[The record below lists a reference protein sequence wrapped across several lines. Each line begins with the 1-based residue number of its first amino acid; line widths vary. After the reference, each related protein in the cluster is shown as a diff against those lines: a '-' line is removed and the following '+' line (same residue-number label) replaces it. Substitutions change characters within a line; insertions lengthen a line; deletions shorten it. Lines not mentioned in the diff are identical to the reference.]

1 VAAVATDGGEAPS
14 ARRAR
19 GAGRSA
25 IRALGRFT
33 LRALPPLRPL
43 VYGWR
48 ARREA
53 AQLDP
58 ASGRPAPVL
67 VYQMGKVGSA
77 SVARALETTART
89 ALHVH
94 TLAPEEIARVGALHR
109 RASGRFGI
117 GYTWYVGRAVGERL
131 RAGNGAVRL
140 PVITLVRDPIAREVS
155 AIFQSPAL
163 HAPGLVDARGHFDVP
178 RVLAHL
184 ESSLRSED
192 ACRYVFEWF
201 AREIQPV
208 LGIDVLAAPF
218 DRERG
223 YAIVEGDFASLLVL
237 RTEDLDRNLAPA
249 LREFLGLELPP
260 TASRANARSD
270 GEAGDAYREVLARLR
285 LPRSAA
291 ARIYAHPFVRHF
303 YTDAMVAG
311 FLTRWCGA

>member
-1 VAAVATDGGEAPS
+1 MSGMRAV
-14 ARRAR
+14 
-19 GAGRSA
+19 GRLA
-25 IRALGRFT
+25 
-33 LRALPPLRPL
+33 LRAVPPLRPL

-53 AQLDP
+53 ARLDP
-58 ASGRPAPVL
+58 VPGTPAPVL

-77 SVARALETTART
+77 SVARALEAAAHP

-94 TLAPEEIARVGALHR
+94 TLAADEIARVGDLHR
-109 RASGRFGI
+109 RASGRFGV

-131 RAGNGAVRL
+131 RAGSSAAPL
-140 PVITLVRDPIAREVS
+140 SVITLVRDPIAREVS

-163 HAPGLVDARGHFDVP
+163 HAPGLVDARGRFDVA
-178 RVLAHL
+178 RVLAQL

-223 YAIVEGDFASLLVL
+223 YAILENARARLLVL

-249 LREFLGLELPP
+249 LREFIGLELP
-260 TASRANARSD
+260 AGAERANIRSE
-270 GEAGDAYREVLARLR
+270 GEAGDAYREVLQRLR
-285 LPRSAA
+285 LPRSVAE
-291 ARIYAHPFVRHF
+291 RIYAHPFVRHF
-303 YTDAMVAG
+303 YPDAMVAG
-311 FLTRWCGA
+311 FLARWSDG

>member
-1 VAAVATDGGEAPS
+1 MPAVATEEGEAPR

-19 GAGRSA
+19 GVSLSA

-33 LRALPPLRPL
+33 LRVVPPLRPL

-58 ASGRPAPVL
+58 GPGAPAPVL

-77 SVARALETTART
+77 SVARALAAAALP

-117 GYTWYVGRAVGERL
+117 GYTWYVGRAVGDRL
-131 RAGNGAVRL
+131 RAGSGAPRL

-155 AIFQSPAL
+155 AIFQSPGL
-163 HAPGLVDARGHFDVP
+163 HAAGLVDARGRFDVT

-184 ESSLRSED
+184 EASLQAED

-223 YAIVEGDFASLLVL
+223 YAILEGARARLLVL
-237 RTEDLDRNLAPA
+237 RTEDLDDNLAPA
-249 LREFLGLELPP
+249 LRELMGLETPP
-260 TASRANARSD
+260 AASRANARSE
-270 GEAGDAYREVLARLR
+270 GEGGDAYREVLRRLG

-291 ARIYAHPFVRHF
+291 ERIYAHPFVRHF

-311 FLTRWCGA
+311 FLARWCGA